1 MPSIVRK
8 LTLFTSFLVD
18 IFRSKPEENDI
29 APPPTPILC
38 PESSSGTALDGSP
51 DRAWDRAVAEAKGQ
65 AVARLEEQLRSA
77 QAELRL
83 RDEEVSRLTKI
94 RERIEAE
101 LEELTA
107 SLFQVI
113 LNYSGLLGT
122 NSRQA
127 LNK

>member
-1 MPSIVRK
+1 MPRIERTR
-8 LTLFTSFLVD
+8 TLFSFFFGNL
-18 IFRSKPEENDI
+18 FRSKPEENDI
-29 APPPTPILC
+29 APPPTPILG
-38 PESSSGTALDGSP
+38 PESSSGSILDGSP

-77 QAELRL
+77 QTELRL

-107 SLFQVI
+107 SLFQV
-113 LNYSGLLGT
+113 
-122 NSRQA
+122 
-127 LNK
+127 